1 MGVGYS
7 SLLDVMVGKVLE
19 DEMGEGGVEGGIA
32 EAEMVLK
39 VNETADLL
47 HSGIVRLRAGRDVI
61 ES

>member
-1 MGVGYS
+1 
-7 SLLDVMVGKVLE
+7 
-19 DEMGEGGVEGGIA
+19 MGEGGVEGGIA